1 MRRLTFENTRTLI
14 NTVSIGKKYL
24 VDIIKQYEQENNKD
38 IISELE
44 HIILTIG
51 NKDTVDNFYL
61 HKDLRELFNNEDTYS
76 ELAEKLNRY
85 LVLYDNLGICLMY
98 HMRNTLKELDK
109 RTNGI
114 NKPESKIHNYFKL
127 SPKEPQDY
135 NNISDTNT
143 KYDSIMS
150 KIYLS
155 KYNTYVDENDNGAGA
170 WTFQL
175 SATYLIIIDKLYRL
189 LQPYI
194 TVVDD
199 FFFRCVVILNPIIT
213 GFTYTTEIPSEI
225 NALEFIYELM
235 QLTST
240 GSYLI
245 IKKNEDKSAVTFIFT
260 TENGTFTNYEQQH
273 YSSYFRKDNNG
284 RRKVQVLMTGSD
296 NRLFLKVDIVGLQSI
311 QDITEQ
317 ACNPSLFSL
326 NTDEYYIEVI
336 TYKILGTILSHTEQ
350 FQADLVTCNR
360 QARELV
366 DSGKVVNIASKDDL
380 KKSYAEGFLRDTVF
394 KSLSHDTMLRPL
406 LYLQKNFPIKRY
418 NVTYYR
424 YVVSALNM
432 TDSEISEML
441 KPLGSKQQ
449 AIIRKMINAV
459 KSLNYEGVPALHHLY
474 KAVTYRS

>member
-1 MRRLTFENTRTLI
+1 
-14 NTVSIGKKYL
+14 
-24 VDIIKQYEQENNKD
+24 
-38 IISELE
+38 
-44 HIILTIG
+44 
-51 NKDTVDNFYL
+51 
-61 HKDLRELFNNEDTYS
+61 
-76 ELAEKLNRY
+76 
-85 LVLYDNLGICLMY
+85 
-98 HMRNTLKELDK
+98 
-109 RTNGI
+109 
-114 NKPESKIHNYFKL
+114 
-127 SPKEPQDY
+127 
-135 NNISDTNT
+135 
-143 KYDSIMS
+143 
-150 KIYLS
+150 
-155 KYNTYVDENDNGAGA
+155 
-170 WTFQL
+170 
-175 SATYLIIIDKLYRL
+175 
-189 LQPYI
+189 
-194 TVVDD
+194 
-199 FFFRCVVILNPIIT
+199 
-213 GFTYTTEIPSEI
+213 
-225 NALEFIYELM
+225 
-235 QLTST
+235 
-240 GSYLI
+240 
-245 IKKNEDKSAVTFIFT
+245 
-260 TENGTFTNYEQQH
+260 
-273 YSSYFRKDNNG
+273 
-284 RRKVQVLMTGSD
+284 MTGSD

-366 DSGKVVNIASKDDL
+366 DSGKVVSIASKDDL